1 MYYTLI
7 NSQLPSYFDTM
18 LPTLPNVCDNYNI
31 RLPTFHLSLIKHV
44 FAEQRLDYQLIKI
57 LNANGLQAIIL
68 NTQSLFFM
76 ALKSL

>member
-1 MYYTLI
+1 
-7 NSQLPSYFDTM
+7 M
-18 LPTLPNVCDNYNI
+18 LLTLPNVCDNYNI
-31 RLPTFHLSLIKHV
+31 RLPTFDLLLIKHV